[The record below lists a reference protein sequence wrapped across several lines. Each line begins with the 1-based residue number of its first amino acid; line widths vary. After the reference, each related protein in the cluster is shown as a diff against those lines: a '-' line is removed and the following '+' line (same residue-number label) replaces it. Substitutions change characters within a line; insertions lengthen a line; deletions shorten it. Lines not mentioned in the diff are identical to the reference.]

1 MRRRSRAGG
10 EPAKKRHRR
19 TVTLK
24 RSNAEK
30 DLRRRS
36 RPTADQQTEIA
47 RLTSELHEALERQTA
62 TSDVLRLISST
73 PSELEPVFQT
83 ILANATRICE
93 AKFGNFWLREGS
105 NFRIAA
111 THGAPSAYREYLQ
124 REPVVVPDS
133 ASAMGRIAASREAVQ
148 LKDIS
153 KAATHGM
160 KMRLATIKLAKA
172 QSGRS
177 ADAQGK

>member
-1 MRRRSRAGG
+1 MKRPSQARGELVKTRRRKTA
-10 EPAKKRHRR
+10 
-19 TVTLK
+19 TLP
-24 RSNAEK
+24 RSNAQK
-30 DLRRRS
+30 DMHRRS
-36 RPTADQQTEIA
+36 SSAADQETEIA
-47 RLTSELHEALERQTA
+47 RLTSELREALERQTA
-62 TSDVLRLISST
+62 TSEVLRVISST

-93 AKFGNFWLREGS
+93 AKFGNLWLREGD

-111 THGAPSAYREYLQ
+111 THGAPSAYREYLK

-160 KMRLATIKLAKA
+160 KMRLATIKLA
-172 QSGRS
+172 
-177 ADAQGK
+177 